1 MRKALV
7 YLILI
12 GLASGVSGPAVAG
25 IIVAEE
31 LLVDLRAEDL
41 SYGTVTQ
48 RWVNHGTL
56 NDFEPQGVPVVEDVA
71 GRKAVTFDGSSY
83 FEGPLS
89 VPGIQGAGTRSI
101 EVWVYNGPD
110 FVGEE
115 TMVSWSHRGGP
126 AGTNIGF
133 NYGNHATWGAV
144 GHWDTADMPW
154 SGEHSPA
161 PAANN
166 WWYLVYTYDG
176 ATVRLYVN
184 AEENTTRAVVLNT
197 HGPNIIRVAAQADD
211 AGTSAYASVN
221 FTGSIAEVRIHD
233 GVLSPAAIANNFK
246 SKPGEP
252 IAAGP
257 YPEDGQVDVPWDV
270 ALSWTAG
277 EFAAS
282 HDVYFGTSFAD
293 VNTAG
298 RANPMDVLLSQG
310 QSGTSYDPAPGAPG
324 LAFGQTY
331 YWRVDE
337 VNAAPDN
344 TIFKGD
350 VWSFT
355 VEPLAYPLANV
366 IATSNA
372 SSEEGAG
379 PENTVNGSGL
389 NAGDQHSTLA
399 TDMWVAAAAGEPV
412 WIQFEFD
419 KVYLLHEL
427 LVWNYN
433 VQFELMLGFGFKDT
447 AIEYSENGVDW
458 TTFGDVQFAQ
468 ATAKGTYTANTTV
481 DLSGVAAKFVRL
493 TARSGWG
500 LMGQFGLSEVRFLYI
515 PVQARQPQ
523 PEAGAVDVSVASILD
538 WRSGR
543 QAASHEVYLGT
554 DEAAVID
561 GTALVGTVAESQ
573 YAPSVLDLDA
583 TYYWRV
589 DEVNEGE
596 AIASWTGEVWSFST
610 QQFVVVDDF
619 EGYTD
624 DLEAGTTIFDT
635 WLDGWVND
643 TGSTV
648 GYLEAPFAEQTT
660 VHGGRQSMPLF
671 YEGNSRADFTIDGSQ
686 DWTAGGATTL
696 VVYFRGASNN
706 GAGQFY
712 ATVNG
717 KKVTY
722 PGGLTSPVWKQWN
735 IELASLGTNLA
746 NVNAFSLGVDGS
758 GSGLVFVDD
767 IRLYRVAPEVVVP
780 ADPGATGLV
789 ASYTFENN
797 VQDVS
802 GNGRHGTAFNDPA
815 YVASRAGQGQAINF
829 DGFADYV
836 ELPLGPVMSSL
847 SNATV
852 ATWVDFSATSG
863 SWVRI
868 FDFGN
873 SSTTGYMF
881 LCPRGGTNA
890 PMRFAIT
897 PAGGSGESIIETP
910 GSLPTDGWHHV
921 AVVIDS
927 ATMTVAIYVDG
938 EVAGRGATTTLPPA
952 LGATTQNWLAR
963 SQYAA
968 DGYFAGSLDDFVI
981 YSRALSAGEVRYLAG
996 DR

>member
-1 MRKALV
+1 
-7 YLILI
+7 
-12 GLASGVSGPAVAG
+12 
-25 IIVAEE
+25 
-31 LLVDLRAEDL
+31 
-41 SYGTVTQ
+41 
-48 RWVNHGTL
+48 
-56 NDFEPQGVPVVEDVA
+56 
-71 GRKAVTFDGSSY
+71 
-83 FEGPLS
+83 
-89 VPGIQGAGTRSI
+89 
-101 EVWVYNGPD
+101 
-110 FVGEE
+110 
-115 TMVSWSHRGGP
+115 
-126 AGTNIGF
+126 
-133 NYGNHATWGAV
+133 
-144 GHWDTADMPW
+144 
-154 SGEHSPA
+154 
-161 PAANN
+161 
-166 WWYLVYTYDG
+166 
-176 ATVRLYVN
+176 
-184 AEENTTRAVVLNT
+184 
-197 HGPNIIRVAAQADD
+197 
-211 AGTSAYASVN
+211 
-221 FTGSIAEVRIHD
+221 
-233 GVLSPAAIANNFK
+233 
-246 SKPGEP
+246 
-252 IAAGP
+252 
-257 YPEDGQVDVPWDV
+257 
-270 ALSWTAG
+270 
-277 EFAAS
+277 
-282 HDVYFGTSFAD
+282 
-293 VNTAG
+293 
-298 RANPMDVLLSQG
+298 
-310 QSGTSYDPAPGAPG
+310 
-324 LAFGQTY
+324 
-331 YWRVDE
+331 
-337 VNAAPDN
+337 
-344 TIFKGD
+344 
-350 VWSFT
+350 
-355 VEPLAYPLANV
+355 
-366 IATSNA
+366 
-372 SSEEGAG
+372 
-379 PENTVNGSGL
+379 
-389 NAGDQHSTLA
+389 
-399 TDMWVAAAAGEPV
+399 
-412 WIQFEFD
+412 
-419 KVYLLHEL
+419 
-427 LVWNYN
+427 
-433 VQFELMLGFGFKDT
+433 
-447 AIEYSENGVDW
+447 
-458 TTFGDVQFAQ
+458 
-468 ATAKGTYTANTTV
+468 
-481 DLSGVAAKFVRL
+481 VAAKFVRL

-523 PEAGAVDVSVASILD
+523 PETGAVDVSVASILD

-554 DEAAVID
+554 DAAAVID

-573 YAPSVLDLDA
+573 YAPSALDLDA

-815 YVASRAGQGQAINF
+815 YVASRAGQGQAVNF

-836 ELPLGPVMSSL
+836 ELPIGPVMSSL

-938 EVAGRGATTTLPPA
+938 EVAGSGATTTLPPA